1 MGQQDW
7 LQDKSIL
14 GAGIDELLAQR
25 ELSLPDAVAAISKG
39 QVTLLSVLMRLH
51 GEVRAMKVVLDAVV
65 GAHPE
70 PERLYELWQQA
81 LPDITEGLTA
91 SDARYTPAQ
100 REGGKH
106 VLRYYSEYFRVLHD
120 RAREQDDE

>member
-25 ELSLPDAVAAISKG
+25 ELSLPDAVDAISKG

-70 PERLYELWQQA
+70 PKRLYEL
-81 LPDITEGLTA
+81 
-91 SDARYTPAQ
+91 
-100 REGGKH
+100 
-106 VLRYYSEYFRVLHD
+106 
-120 RAREQDDE
+120 

>member
-25 ELSLPDAVAAISKG
+25 ELSLPDAVDAISKG

-100 REGGKH
+100 REGWKD
-106 VLRYYSEYFRVLHD
+106 VLRHYSEYFRVLHD